1 MNKAELG
8 IVGRKIWTNIRGTRV
23 EILAS
28 LRRVALMINLSLTL
42 EEGKVYKTGFVRGK
56 RGEEKREGLS
66 NSGNDCV

>member
-1 MNKAELG
+1 MRGMKKAELG
-8 IVGRKIWTNIRGTRV
+8 IVGRKIWTSIRETRV

-56 RGEEKREGLS
+56 RGEEKRE
-66 NSGNDCV
+66 